1 MTKTRLLSCISY
13 LNRQLSNKRKWPST
27 AHCAGTHALT
37 LALFGVLRPGDT
49 VLSVTG
55 EPYDTL
61 NDVIRKQNIGS
72 LADFGIKFE
81 WIPLV
86 NGLVDFDA
94 VKKYISKH
102 KAKMIYIQRSRGYA
116 WRLIIWYCKIC
127 RIAHKSVPK

>member
-1 MTKTRLLSCISY
+1 M
-13 LNRQLSNKRKWPST
+13 
-27 AHCAGTHALT
+27 T

-61 NDVIRKQNIGS
+61 NDVIHKQNVGS
-72 LADFGIKFE
+72 LADFGIKFDC
-81 WIPLV
+81 IPLTNV
-86 NGLVDFDA
+86 LVDFDA
-94 VKKYISKH
+94 VKKYLSKH
-102 KAKMIYIQRSRGYA
+102 KVKMIYIQRSRGYA